1 MSQRVYKQTGIALY
15 HQVETYIREKIDSGQ
30 WGDGYKLPTENE
42 LASFFDVSRTTIRQA
57 VDSMVQA
64 GQLIRR
70 QGSGTYVSRHPYA
83 RKRLRQQLSDDVCRY
98 IYAPFIELDIDHS
111 YRSLLMV
118 NICHALMLW
127 RQKLITQDEASAIVS
142 FLLPLLDKHPET
154 IGTNPANEDYL
165 LNFEQYLISNLGLE
179 LGGRLQLG
187 RSRNDMTPTILR
199 MSVRDNLLTI
209 YKNMIDLISTIL
221 DLAEKNEGRVLP
233 SYTHHQPSQPIT
245 LDHYLLGVAE
255 ALSRDLDRL
264 LFSYK
269 NLNLSPLG
277 ACAIAGTSHMIDRRY
292 TARLL
297 GFDDI
302 VTNSLDAVSSRDFLL
317 QTAADFVQAGSNI
330 SRFTEDL
337 YLWATEEFGYVSFS
351 DATSC
356 CSTIMPQ
363 KRNPVSVEHI
373 KSRSGHLTAAY
384 LDMVMCLKG
393 TVFSHSRDLFDC
405 TRPYWQCI
413 EDFRQ
418 ILVLLIDV
426 LHDITFNYERMKQRA
441 EESHITLTDVADQLV
456 RQDGL
461 SFRQAHSILSSV
473 AKDFDQSNG
482 ELTLDRLNE
491 ACREA
496 IGRNSSLSEDDLIRL
511 SSPENSVRQRVSEGS
526 PSPESCKK
534 MLLTLRSQT
543 EQASSRVDQITVSL
557 RIAED
562 YAKGQI
568 NELTGI

>member
-1 MSQRVYKQTGIALY
+1 MSQRIYKQTGIALY
-15 HQVETYIREKIDSGQ
+15 HQVETYIRDKIDSGQ

-42 LASFFDVSRTTIRQA
+42 LASFFNVSRTTIRQA
-57 VDSMVQA
+57 VDSMVKG
-64 GQLIRR
+64 GQLIRK

-83 RKRLRQQLSDDVCRY
+83 RRRLRQQLSDDVCRY
-98 IYAPFIELDIDHS
+98 VYAPFIELDISHS
-111 YRSLLMV
+111 YRNLLRV
-118 NICHALMLW
+118 NMSHVLMLW
-127 RQKLITQDEASAIVS
+127 RQSLISESEAAAIMA
-142 FLLPLLDKHPET
+142 FLQPLADKHPET

-179 LGGRLQLG
+179 LGGRMQMG

-199 MSVRDNLLTI
+199 ISVRDSMMTI
-209 YKNMIDLISTIL
+209 YADMIELISTIL
-221 DLAEKNEGRVLP
+221 DLAEKNQGFIMP

-264 LFSYK
+264 LFSFK
-269 NLNLSPLG
+269 SLNLSPLG
-277 ACAIAGTSHMIDRRY
+277 ACAIAGTSHLIDRRY
-292 TARLL
+292 TAKLL

-302 VTNSLDAVSSRDFLL
+302 IVNSLDAVSSRDFLL
-317 QTAADFVQAGSNI
+317 ETAAGFVSAGSNI
-330 SRFTEDL
+330 SRFAEDL

-373 KSRSGHLTAAY
+373 KARSAHLTAAY
-384 LDMVMCLKG
+384 LDIVMCLKG

-405 TRPYWQCI
+405 VRPYWQCI

-426 LHDITFNYERMKQRA
+426 LHDITFNADRMMQRA
-441 EESHITLTDVADQLV
+441 VESHITLTDVADQLV
-456 RQDGL
+456 RQDNL

-473 AKDFDQSNG
+473 VKDFD
-482 ELTLDRLNE
+482 LDRDGLTVSQLNQV
-491 ACREA
+491 CQDA
-496 IGRNSSLSEDDLIRL
+496 IGRDCSLTEEDLANL
-511 SSPENSVRQRVSEGS
+511 SSPENSVRKRASEGS

-534 MLLTLRSQT
+534 MMLMLRSSLDQI
-543 EQASSRVDQITVSL
+543 SSRVDQIALNL
-557 RIAED
+557 RIAQD
-562 YAKGQI
+562 YMDSQI
-568 NELTGI
+568 SELLNA